1 MVVVKRERRVNLGQG
16 EMRVLFVNGV
26 GAPAIRQMVKNN
38 LDHLDILVANPCDT
52 PFILKNVCDAFHC
65 CYVSNLSLPALPRKP
80 NSQVLC
86 AVPPGL

>member
-1 MVVVKRERRVNLGQG
+1 
-16 EMRVLFVNGV
+16 
-26 GAPAIRQMVKNN
+26 
-38 LDHLDILVANPCDT
+38 
-52 PFILKNVCDAFHC
+52 VCDAFHC